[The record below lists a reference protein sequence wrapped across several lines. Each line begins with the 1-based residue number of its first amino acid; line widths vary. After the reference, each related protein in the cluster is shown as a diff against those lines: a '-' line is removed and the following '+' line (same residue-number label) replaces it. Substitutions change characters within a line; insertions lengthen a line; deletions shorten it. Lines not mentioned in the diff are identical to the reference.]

1 MRKAL
6 QVILLIAIVVM
17 GYLVI
22 DSPFQKID
30 FDKEHKKRQ
39 DAVIERLMDIRT
51 AQITFKEKFGYHTA
65 SFDTLIAF
73 VKNDSLPIVLKEG
86 FLTDSLIKA
95 GMTEKKAIELG
106 IIIRDTT
113 YVTVKEEI
121 FGKKYPIDSLRYV
134 PFCDTV
140 QFKMGQNVVT
150 TNSNV
155 KIQVFEASVLNDVYL
170 AGLDKQEII
179 NMNATA
185 YKWEKFPGIKVGD
198 LLEAN
203 NYAGNWE

>member
-22 DSPFQKID
+22 DSPNQKIK
-30 FDKEHKKRQ
+30 FDKELEARQ
-39 DAVIERLMDIRT
+39 TAVIDRLMDIRT

-65 SFDTLIAF
+65 SFDTLITF
-73 VKNDSLPIVLKEG
+73 VKYDSLARVLKEG

-95 GMTEKKAIELG
+95 GMTEEKAVKLG
-106 IIIRDTT
+106 IIIRDTA
-113 YVTVKEEI
+113 YVTVKEDI
-121 FGKKYPIDSLRYV
+121 FGAKYAIDSLQYV
-134 PFCDTV
+134 PFRDTV
-140 QFKMGQNVVT
+140 RFVMGQGIVT

-170 AGLDKQEII
+170 DGLNPQEII

-185 YKWEKFPGIKVGD
+185 FKWEKFPGIKVGD
-198 LLEAN
+198 LVEAN